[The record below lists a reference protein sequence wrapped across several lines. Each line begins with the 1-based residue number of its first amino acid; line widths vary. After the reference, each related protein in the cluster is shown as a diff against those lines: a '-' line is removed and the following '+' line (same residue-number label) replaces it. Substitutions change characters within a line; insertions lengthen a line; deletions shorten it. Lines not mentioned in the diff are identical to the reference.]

1 MLSSEPSSQSGSP
14 SHCHLL
20 GTHWPLRHTKS
31 TSAQVF
37 LTEPV
42 SSLPSEQSRSPSHCH
57 TDGIHRPLQPRSQ
70 SGKIPVPS
78 VAPHCRKQDPG
89 GVVGSPCRGWRL
101 VGLGVEMG
109 GLVGGVGPEPTT
121 PPGSCVLQ

>member
-42 SSLPSEQSRSPSHCH
+42 SSLPSEQSRSPSHYCSH
-57 TDGIHRPLQPRSQ
+57 SIREPVRQKEVASVACFSQ
-70 SGKIPVPS
+70 SCSQSSDSSEYLISASSQTDAENAEGDLI
-78 VAPHCRKQDPG
+78 
-89 GVVGSPCRGWRL
+89 
-101 VGLGVEMG
+101 
-109 GLVGGVGPEPTT
+109 
-121 PPGSCVLQ
+121 